1 MSAIITPIATA
12 LGFVL
17 NLLFE
22 GMYALG
28 IGNVGLAI
36 ILFTLIVK
44 LCMLPLTYKQSKMQ
58 KLQIAMQPEMEAI
71 QKKYKGKNSDQQAMM
86 NMQAEMRELNEKY
99 GVSTLG
105 GCIQLL
111 IQMPIL
117 FGLYKVFQEIP
128 VYVNK
133 LSEPLSRILTSIS
146 ANAGYSDTI
155 NSALGTSID
164 WTVTRTAEINM
175 SHLTSAQWAT
185 LTQLFP
191 NSASVIN
198 ECVSQLDAM
207 HNFLGVSMSTT
218 PRSVMGV
225 AILIPILAGVTQF
238 ISVKVAQVQNPTSKD
253 KNNPTNA
260 SMNMMMY
267 FMPIMS
273 AWFALSLPSGLGVY
287 WIATA
292 VFQTIQTVIVNKRI
306 DRIGVDKIVAEN
318 QEKRRKKLEKKGLT
332 STEIAGKATINTRQ
346 IGSSYAQ
353 RYAQA
358 AAAAAANRPK
368 QTSMK
373 EKAGRAGKGVTAD
386 DEMQADAAA
395 AKAVKAAPGSLAAK
409 AGMVAEFNNR
419 YDNRNKKYL
428 NRGTSDARK
437 K

>member
-1 MSAIITPIATA
+1 
-12 LGFVL
+12 
-17 NLLFE
+17 
-22 GMYALG
+22 
-28 IGNVGLAI
+28 
-36 ILFTLIVK
+36 
-44 LCMLPLTYKQSKMQ
+44 ML
-58 KLQIAMQPEMEAI
+58 
-71 QKKYKGKNSDQQAMM
+71 
-86 NMQAEMRELNEKY
+86 
-99 GVSTLG
+99 
-105 GCIQLL
+105 
-111 IQMPIL
+111 
-117 FGLYKVFQEIP
+117 
-128 VYVNK
+128 
-133 LSEPLSRILTSIS
+133 
-146 ANAGYSDTI
+146 
-155 NSALGTSID
+155 
-164 WTVTRTAEINM
+164 
-175 SHLTSAQWAT
+175 
-185 LTQLFP
+185 
-191 NSASVIN
+191 
-198 ECVSQLDAM
+198 
-207 HNFLGVSMSTT
+207 
-218 PRSVMGV
+218 
-225 AILIPILAGVTQF
+225 
-238 ISVKVAQVQNPTSKD
+238 
-253 KNNPTNA
+253 
-260 SMNMMMY
+260 
-267 FMPIMS
+267 MPIMS